1 MINMKTSET
10 LKKAAEVLKSGGII
24 AFPTETVFGLAI
36 VFDNKE
42 TYDRLNHIK
51 GRPDNKPY
59 TMMLSD
65 PKDIAKYAIISKD
78 CQKLIDAYMPGPIT
92 ILFPTK
98 NNVPDWVTHGSA
110 KIGIRIS
117 SEKDIL
123 DLIKLTGKPLLVPS
137 ANKSG
142 EKPTL
147 DSKEARS
154 VFGNEVDFYIEG
166 VSGCKK
172 PSTIVDT
179 CDTITIVREGDL
191 SSSEIMKTL
200 EEK

>member
-1 MINMKTSET
+1 MKTNEV
-10 LKKAAEVLKSGGII
+10 LKKAAEVLKKGGII
-24 AFPTETVFGLAI
+24 AFPTETVFGLGI
-36 VFDNKE
+36 IFDNEE
-42 TYDRLNHIK
+42 TYNRLNLIK

-59 TMMLSD
+59 TMMLAD
-65 PKDIAKYAIISKD
+65 PKDIEKYAVVSKD
-78 CQKLIDAYMPGPIT
+78 CRKLINAYMPGPIT
-92 ILFPTK
+92 ILLPTK
-98 NNVPDWVTHGSA
+98 NNVPNWVTHGSS

-123 DLIKLTGKPLLVPS
+123 DLIRLTGKPLLVPS

-147 DSKEARS
+147 DSVEARK
-154 VFGNEVDFYIEG
+154 VFGNDVDFYIEG

-179 CDTITIVREGDL
+179 CDTITVVREGDL

>member
-1 MINMKTSET
+1 MINMKTNEV
-10 LKKAAEVLKSGGII
+10 LKNAAEVLKKGGII
-24 AFPTETVFGLAI
+24 AFPTETVFGLGI
-36 VFDNKE
+36 IFDNEE
-42 TYDRLNHIK
+42 TYNRLNRIK

-59 TMMLSD
+59 TMMLAD
-65 PKDIAKYAIISKD
+65 PKDIEKYAIVSKD
-78 CQKLIDAYMPGPIT
+78 CQKLINAYMPGPIT
-92 ILFPTK
+92 VLLPTK
-98 NNVPDWVTHGSA
+98 NNVPDWVTHGSS

-123 DLIKLTGKPLLVPS
+123 DLIRLTGKPLLVPS

-142 EKPTL
+142 EKPAL
-147 DSKEARS
+147 DSIEARK
-154 VFGNEVDFYIEG
+154 VFGNDVDFYIEG

-179 CDTITIVREGDL
+179 CDTITVVREGDL

>member
-1 MINMKTSET
+1 MKTNEV
-10 LKKAAEVLKSGGII
+10 LKNAAEVLKKGGII
-24 AFPTETVFGLAI
+24 AFPTETVFGLGI
-36 VFDNKE
+36 IFDNEE
-42 TYDRLNHIK
+42 TYNRLNRIK

-59 TMMLSD
+59 TMMLAD
-65 PKDIAKYAIISKD
+65 PKDIEKYAIVSKD
-78 CQKLIDAYMPGPIT
+78 CQKLINAYMPGPIT
-92 ILFPTK
+92 VLLPTK
-98 NNVPDWVTHGSA
+98 NNVPDWVTHGSS

-123 DLIKLTGKPLLVPS
+123 DLIRLTGKPLLVPS

-142 EKPTL
+142 EKPAL
-147 DSKEARS
+147 DSIEARK
-154 VFGNEVDFYIEG
+154 VFGNDVDFYIEG

-172 PSTIVDT
+172 PSIIVDT
-179 CDTITIVREGDL
+179 CDTITVVREGDL

>member
-1 MINMKTSET
+1 MKTNEV
-10 LKKAAEVLKSGGII
+10 LKNAAEVLKKGGII
-24 AFPTETVFGLAI
+24 AFPTETVFGLGI
-36 VFDNKE
+36 IFDNEE
-42 TYDRLNHIK
+42 TYNRLNRIK

-59 TMMLSD
+59 TMMLAD
-65 PKDIAKYAIISKD
+65 PKDIEKYAIVSKD
-78 CQKLIDAYMPGPIT
+78 CQKLINAYMPGPIT
-92 ILFPTK
+92 VLLPTK
-98 NNVPDWVTHGSA
+98 NNVPDWVTHGSS

-123 DLIKLTGKPLLVPS
+123 DLIRLTGKPLLVPS

-142 EKPTL
+142 EKPAL
-147 DSKEARS
+147 DSIEARK
-154 VFGNEVDFYIEG
+154 VFGNDVDFYIEG

-179 CDTITIVREGDL
+179 CDTITVVREGDL